1 MTTDSFQRDVK
12 SRGLFGAATSRGV
25 LCAVFMLISFS
36 LSSFVFFSFRPAA
49 AQEAPAAPQRFS
61 YNIVNRYPSDISA
74 FTQGLLFDEGVLYR
88 GTGKRGASR
97 LSRIEL
103 ETGKVLNE
111 VGLSSR
117 YFGEGIEV
125 VGDRLFQLTWQS
137 NVVFEYDKNTL
148 ERRATHYNP
157 TEGWGLAYG
166 NETLFLSDGS
176 DELHLVDPNSFAFTG
191 KLQVTL
197 NAQPVRNLNELEFIN
212 GEIWANVWQTDFIVR
227 INPNSGVVT
236 GLIDLSGLAE
246 RTARDGAEAVLNGI
260 AYDKENARLFVTGKY
275 WATLYEI
282 ELTQQ

>member
-1 MTTDSFQRDVK
+1 MQHTLLQRTAKWIGFFKADSYAAYGAQL
-12 SRGLFGAATSRGV
+12 SLF
-25 LCAVFMLISFS
+25 LCLCWS
-36 LSSFVFFSFRPAA
+36 FFSSAE
-49 AQEAPAAPQRFS
+49 AQELEVLPKRYS
-61 YNIVNRYPSDISA
+61 YKIVASFPSDIAA
-74 FTQGLLFDEGVLYR
+74 FTQGLLIDDGVLFR
-88 GTGKRGASR
+88 GTGKRGASK

-103 ETGKVLNE
+103 ETGKVLEE
-111 VGLSSR
+111 VSLNSR

-137 NVVFEYDKNTL
+137 NAVFEYDKNTL
-148 ERRATHYNP
+148 ERTATHYNP

-176 DELHLVDPNSFAFTG
+176 DALHLVDPTTFAFTG

-197 NAQPVRNLNELEFIN
+197 NSQPVGNLNELEFIN

-227 INPNSGVVT
+227 ISPESGVVT
-236 GLIDLSGLAE
+236 GVIDLSGLAA

-260 AYDKENARLFVTGKY
+260 AYDKKSERLFVTGKY

-282 ELTQQ
+282 ELVEQ